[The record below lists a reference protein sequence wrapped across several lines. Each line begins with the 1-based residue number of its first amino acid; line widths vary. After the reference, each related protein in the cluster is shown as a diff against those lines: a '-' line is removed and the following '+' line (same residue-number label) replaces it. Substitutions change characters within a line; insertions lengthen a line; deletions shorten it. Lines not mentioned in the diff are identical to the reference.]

1 MLSKEEFNRYQK
13 QIMLEDVGLLGQM
26 KLKQAKVLVIGA
38 GGLGSPILQYL
49 ASMGVGTLGVVDFDT
64 IELSN
69 LHRQNIY
76 STEDI
81 GKLKVDVA
89 KVKLSQQNPEININS
104 YPVLLSEENAATIF
118 SNYDIIV
125 DGCDNFLTRFT
136 VNDICVKMNKPLVY
150 GSILGYEGQVA
161 VFNLQGSKQLRD
173 IFPEPPNA
181 EDVPS
186 CSENGVMGHVPGI
199 IGLFMSNIVTQLIL
213 SQFTQV
219 NTLFLIDL
227 KSIRINQVRF

>member
-81 GKLKVDVA
+81 GKLKVDIA

-118 SNYDIIV
+118 LNYDIIV

>member
-1 MLSKEEFNRYQK
+1 
-13 QIMLEDVGLLGQM
+13 
-26 KLKQAKVLVIGA
+26 
-38 GGLGSPILQYL
+38 
-49 ASMGVGTLGVVDFDT
+49 
-64 IELSN
+64 
-69 LHRQNIY
+69 
-76 STEDI
+76 
-81 GKLKVDVA
+81 
-89 KVKLSQQNPEININS
+89 
-104 YPVLLSEENAATIF
+104 
-118 SNYDIIV
+118 
-125 DGCDNFLTRFT
+125 
-136 VNDICVKMNKPLVY
+136 MNKPLVY